1 MKSFYIL
8 KQNKTTGPITR
19 EEIQSLLVKG
29 EINDETLAQQ
39 AIGKAHMDLSRWK
52 PLRCFLSD
60 VNLSPDAFSFRNND
74 IDASSEKQ
82 QIAKLW
88 NELKAEQQK
97 LKEISDSEH
106 SKIRKE
112 REALHS
118 LELKLKKQIEEL
130 EKTRREFEEERS
142 QNHKTSDSASTS
154 NKKSKSAKEHAMT
167 LRLNGQVTTDEI
179 KKAYKNLAR
188 IFHPDALS
196 GQNALLV
203 SLAAEHFKEINN
215 SYDYFRRKYNIK

>member
-106 SKIRKE
+106 SKIRD
-112 REALHS
+112 R
-118 LELKLKKQIEEL
+118 
-130 EKTRREFEEERS
+130 
-142 QNHKTSDSASTS
+142 
-154 NKKSKSAKEHAMT
+154 KS
-167 LRLNGQVTTDEI
+167 V
-179 KKAYKNLAR
+179 
-188 IFHPDALS
+188 
-196 GQNALLV
+196 V
-203 SLAAEHFKEINN
+203 
-215 SYDYFRRKYNIK
+215 